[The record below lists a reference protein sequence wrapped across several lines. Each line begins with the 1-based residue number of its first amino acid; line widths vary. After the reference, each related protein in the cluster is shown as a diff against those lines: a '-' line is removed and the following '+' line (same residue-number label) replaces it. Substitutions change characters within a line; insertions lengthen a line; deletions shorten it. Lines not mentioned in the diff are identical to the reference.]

1 MYNIQLPD
9 RKEYRIYIRN
19 EEYTTIIPDRKE
31 YVIYIKL
38 EQ

>member
-9 RKEYRIYIRN
+9 RKEYRIYIRS
-19 EEYTTIIPDRKE
+19 EEHNVVIPDRKE
-31 YVIYIKL
+31 YVIYLKS